1 MYIDELE
8 KKIVNAASLVFFIF
22 YYPNTGM
29 GVSNEWSSWFY
40 CFVDIRSLQQ
50 HCLSVFDY
58 VGVRYFSDS
67 HKRCKY
73 TETCKVVY
81 LLSRRKCV
89 FIDSSVY
96 QREGFPEYKRATFS
110 LFLANPKYMYIG
122 IKLYHVHANQGQQ
135 QRDYGNTHI
144 HFVFHRRWKVLII
157 FCQISTGMLIVIRHT
172 EWSK

>member
-1 MYIDELE
+1 M
-8 KKIVNAASLVFFIF
+8 NAASLVFFIF

-29 GVSNEWSSWFY
+29 GVSNEWISWFY
-40 CFVDIRSLQQ
+40 CFVDIRFLLQ

-96 QREGFPEYKRATFS
+96 QREGFPEYNRATFS
-110 LFLANPKYMYIG
+110 LFLANPKYMYIEVSNY
-122 IKLYHVHANQGQQ
+122 ITCMRTKVNSRETMA
-135 QRDYGNTHI
+135 I
-144 HFVFHRRWKVLII
+144 HT
-157 FCQISTGMLIVIRHT
+157 STLCFIAD
-172 EWSK
+172 EKFW

>member
-1 MYIDELE
+1 MN
-8 KKIVNAASLVFFIF
+8 VASLVFFIF

-29 GVSNEWSSWFY
+29 GVSNEWISWFY
-40 CFVDIRSLQQ
+40 CFVDIRFLLQ

-96 QREGFPEYKRATFS
+96 QREGFPEYNRATFS
-110 LFLANPKYMYIG
+110 LFLANPKYMYIEVSNY
-122 IKLYHVHANQGQQ
+122 ITCMRTKVNSRETMAI
-135 QRDYGNTHI
+135 NTSI
-144 HFVFHRRWKVLII
+144 LCF
-157 FCQISTGMLIVIRHT
+157 ISD
-172 EWSK
+172 EKFW

>member
-29 GVSNEWSSWFY
+29 GVSNEWISWFY

-110 LFLANPKYMYIG
+110 LFLANPRYQTISRACEPRSTAERLWQY
-122 IKLYHVHANQGQQ
+122 
-135 QRDYGNTHI
+135 THPLCVSSPMKS
-144 HFVFHRRWKVLII
+144 FDNFLSNFNWYAD
-157 FCQISTGMLIVIRHT
+157 RH
-172 EWSK
+172 

>member
-1 MYIDELE
+1 MNFMILLFCRYSISPATL
-8 KKIVNAASLVFFIF
+8 F
-22 YYPNTGM
+22 
-29 GVSNEWSSWFY
+29 VSVWL
-40 CFVDIRSLQQ
+40 R
-50 HCLSVFDY
+50 
-58 VGVRYFSDS
+58 GVRYFSDS

-96 QREGFPEYKRATFS
+96 QREGFPEYNRATFS
-110 LFLANPKYMYIG
+110 LFLTNPKYMYIG
-122 IKLYHVHANQGQQ
+122 IKLLVYHVHANQGQQ
-135 QRDYGNTHI
+135 QRDYCNTHI